1 MIFQTYFSED
11 FSAPPKKPYSNPDD
25 SYTHNKPPYFD
36 PLSELKLTLD
46 LTCIINTI
54 SKEFWKNYVCCSRK
68 SQCLTTL
75 FFFKKWP
82 KPKQKMEY
90 FYPSAFLSTQ
100 SSLSGLDRMQKRLD
114 GIVSDE
120 LIPTLQVLTRRR
132 NVSRHSLFCHY
143 FHVKCSYKPYFWVAL
158 VKLFTASSS
167 NATNTGS
174 NHRHSLRI
182 SEENISLRQIL
193 LLNSHF
199 V

>member
-75 FFFKKWP
+75 FFFKKRP

-90 FYPSAFLSTQ
+90 FYHICVFIDPVLTFWAWQNAKTFRRYCEWWINSNPTSSYSPTKRFPPLVILPLFPCQMFTQAIFLSCTGKA
-100 SSLSGLDRMQKRLD
+100 L
-114 GIVSDE
+114 
-120 LIPTLQVLTRRR
+120 
-132 NVSRHSLFCHY
+132 HS
-143 FHVKCSYKPYFWVAL
+143 
-158 VKLFTASSS
+158 
-167 NATNTGS
+167 
-174 NHRHSLRI
+174 
-182 SEENISLRQIL
+182 
-193 LLNSHF
+193 
-199 V
+199 